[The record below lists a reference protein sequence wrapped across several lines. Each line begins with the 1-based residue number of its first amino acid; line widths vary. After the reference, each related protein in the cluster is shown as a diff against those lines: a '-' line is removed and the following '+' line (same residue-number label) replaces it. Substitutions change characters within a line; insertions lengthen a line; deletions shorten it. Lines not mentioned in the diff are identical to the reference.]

1 MMYKG
6 KTMKRTQIQ
15 LTETQYSE
23 LKNLSA
29 ARSTSLAHLIRQ
41 AVDSFLDKVIEIDRD
56 DQKQRAIAA
65 AGQFHSGLGDLA
77 SDHDR
82 YLGEAYSDDNDLR

>member
-1 MMYKG
+1 
-6 KTMKRTQIQ
+6 
-15 LTETQYSE
+15 
-23 LKNLSA
+23 
-29 ARSTSLAHLIRQ
+29 
-41 AVDSFLDKVIEIDRD
+41 VIEIDRD